1 MGLTQDL
8 SGQIAINS
16 TNYDPDTKT
25 STITKEHKALR
36 KHFKITHPYPDGGGP
51 LILFPVGHW
60 YNFWMLHSWVC
71 KTNGEAPDSG
81 AKIEIMQSDLE
92 TLRTELEHVLKL
104 PLQEETFE
112 ILDDIF
118 QSDAE
123 SFSHQDYK
131 DNWNDLK
138 ELASD
143 LAKLIDAQN
152 DPNTRSFE
160 YFTYE
165 GWY

>member
-25 STITKEHKALR
+25 STITKEHQALR
-36 KHFKITHPYPDGGGP
+36 NHFKITHPYPNFGGP
-51 LILFPVGHW
+51 LILLPVGHW
-60 YNFWMLHSWVC
+60 SNFWMLHSWVC
-71 KTNGEAPDSG
+71 KTNGDAPDSG
-81 AKIEIMQSDLE
+81 AKVDIMLSDLE
-92 TLRTELEHVLKL
+92 ILRTDLEHVIKL

-131 DNWNDLK
+131 DNWNDIK

-143 LAKLIDAQN
+143 LAKLIDAEN
-152 DPNTRSFE
+152 DPNTQSFQ
-160 YFTYE
+160 YFCYE